1 MYCNFEYTGNEF
13 RNKKV
18 YKCKDCGIT
27 LGLEDPNIK
36 ILCFKQQQKLSEITF
51 QQLAQQPVMDMHVS
65 DDIDLA
71 QIAENDLIRRSRAK
85 EDEDNPDNM
94 CSNEEVSARLDICN
108 KCEHYQDNACLLC
121 GCKIVRDLNYQ
132 NKLAHRNASC
142 PINKWGPIPTIKT

>member
-27 LGLEDPNIK
+27 LGLENPDIK
-36 ILCFKQQQKLSEITF
+36 VLCFKQQQRLSEITF
-51 QQLAQQPVMDMHVS
+51 QQLAQQPVMNMHVS

-71 QIAENDLIRRSRAK
+71 QIAEHDLIRRSKEK

-94 CSNEEVSARLDICN
+94 CSDQEVSSRLEICN

-121 GCKIVRDLNYQ
+121 GCRVVRDLNYQ

-142 PINKWGPIPTIKT
+142 PINKWGPITDTKT